1 MNYINTLHEGD
12 NITEIY
18 FCKSKIVAQSK
29 AGKTYYSLT
38 LQDMTGTID
47 GKIWDLSNA
56 IEHFEA
62 KDYIKVS
69 GQITSFN
76 NALQFNI
83 RRVQRAN
90 EGEYEVSDYM
100 PTSEFNIED
109 MYTELRALI
118 DSIREPH
125 LKELLYSFFV
135 NDGTFVSKFKT
146 HSAAKSVH
154 HGFIG
159 GLLEHT
165 LSVTRICDFFS
176 KNYPMLNRDLLL
188 TAAMCHDIGKVYE
201 ISEFPENEYTDEGNL
216 LGHIVMGTMMVRDK
230 AKDIEGFPHKLL
242 GELEH
247 CILAHHGKLEFGSPK
262 KPGLMEA
269 MALAY
274 ADDTDAKMESFKELL
289 KSNPDNN
296 DWLGFQKVFESNVRK
311 SSEMKI

>member
-1 MNYINTLHEGD
+1 MNYINTLREGD
-12 NITEIY
+12 NITDIY

-29 AGKTYYSLT
+29 TGKTYYSLV
-38 LQDMTGTID
+38 LQDKTGVID
-47 GKIWDLSNA
+47 GKVWDLSNA
-56 IEHFEA
+56 IEHFDA
-62 KDYIKVS
+62 MDYIKVS

-76 NALQFNI
+76 NSLQFNI
-83 RRVQRAN
+83 KRAQRIQ
-90 EGEYEVSDYM
+90 ESEVDISDYM
-100 PTSEFNIED
+100 PTSEYNTEE
-109 MYTELRALI
+109 MYSELKKFI
-118 DSIREPH
+118 DSVEEEH
-125 LKELLYSFFV
+125 LKKLLYSFFV
-135 NDGTFVSKFKT
+135 EDDQFIKKFKR

-188 TAAMCHDIGKVYE
+188 TAAICHDIGKLYE
-201 ISEFPENEYTDEGNL
+201 ISDFPQNDYTDEGNL
-216 LGHIVMGTMMVRDK
+216 LGHIVMGTMMVRDR
-230 AKDIEGFPHKLL
+230 ANAIEGFPHLLL

-289 KSNPDNN
+289 LANPDNN
-296 DWLGFQKVFESNVRK
+296 EWLGFQKLFDSNVRRT
-311 SSEMKI
+311 I

>member
-1 MNYINTLHEGD
+1 MNYINTLREGD
-12 NITEIY
+12 NITDIY
-18 FCKSKIVAQSK
+18 FCKSKVVAQSK
-29 AGKTYYSLT
+29 AGKTYYSLM
-38 LQDMTGTID
+38 LQDKTGVID

-62 KDYIKVS
+62 MDYIKVS

-76 NALQFNI
+76 NSLQFNI
-83 RRVQRAN
+83 KRVQRMQEN
-90 EGEYEVSDYM
+90 EVDISDYM
-100 PTSEFNIED
+100 PVSSYDIEE
-109 MYTELRALI
+109 MYSSLKGFI
-118 DSIREPH
+118 DSVKDNN
-125 LKELLYSFFV
+125 LKKLLYSFFV
-135 NDGTFVSKFKT
+135 EDNDFIKRFKK

-176 KNYPMLNRDLLL
+176 KNYPMLDRDLLI
-188 TAAMCHDIGKVYE
+188 TAAICHDIGKIYE
-201 ISEFPENEYTDEGNL
+201 ISDFPQNDYTDEGNL

-230 AKDIEGFPHKLL
+230 ANQIDGFTHTLL
-242 GELEH
+242 GKLEH

-274 ADDTDAKMESFKELL
+274 ADDTDAKMECFKETLEA
-289 KSNPDNN
+289 NPDAT
-296 DWLGFQKVFESNVRK
+296 DWLGYQKFFDSNIRRT
-311 SSEMKI
+311 